1 MFKLHLKIAFR
12 NLWMH
17 ATSSIINIVGLAI
30 GLASCLMLMLY
41 VSYEW
46 NYDRQFKGWENV
58 YQVMTNFEDDKGN
71 ITSTGFHTG
80 NVIAQTIKA
89 EIPEVEATA
98 RIGYGGQA
106 LIANGQKSFKKE
118 AKFAD
123 PDLLKIYNYEFLA
136 GNPETA
142 LSTPNSIVITQK
154 TARLLFPEGDALN
167 KSIRYNDASDFIV
180 AGVIKDLPQ
189 NLSNG
194 FDVLMPWSFYETLN
208 TWVKEP
214 TWGNFNWQTLLRL
227 REGSDIGLVNRKM
240 AGMMKKKQRFLTAEA
255 FLFRLSDKHL
265 YGKFVNGKNAGGD
278 IERIYLF
285 VALATGILLI
295 ACVNFMN
302 LATAKSERR
311 AKEVAVKKTIGA
323 SRGSL
328 ISQFITESMLLT
340 VIGVLVAVALVEILL
355 PSFNN
360 LLQIDLHI
368 TYTNAWS
375 WLGITGIILLTG
387 LIAGSYPALYLSS
400 FNPITTLKKKGG
412 APGRLP
418 IRFRQVLVVGQFCFA
433 IILIIATLVIYN
445 QVQFIKNRPVGYD
458 VSLLAEMHQEG
469 ALEQKYEVLKSE
481 LLRSGAVV
489 DMCQTSSTIA
499 HDGASFWGFEWPG
512 MAEKDKLI
520 AFDLIATTY
529 DFISTHGIQLLSGRD
544 FSKDLASDTA
554 GLLLSSAAVKVM
566 GLKNAVGTRVKYQ
579 GEDATIVGVFKD
591 FIWGSP
597 YQSSKPMVVA
607 FNKDWT
613 GNITMR
619 LNPQRSL
626 SENIETITRI
636 TKRINP
642 AYPVEIKFVNEL
654 YAQKLQA
661 ERTLGI
667 LANLFGG
674 LAIFISCLGLFGLA
688 AYSAEQRSK
697 EFGVRKVL
705 GASIANIMQL
715 LSMSFMKMILIAV
728 IIGVPIACYLMNN
741 WLSHFEFRTTIS
753 WWIIAAAI
761 CGTFLVALL
770 TISYQAYK
778 TATGNLVNALKY
790 E

>member
-46 NYDRQFKGWENV
+46 NYDKQFRGWENV
-58 YQVMTNFEDDKGN
+58 YQVMTNFEDDNGN
-71 ITSTGFHTG
+71 ITSTGSHTG
-80 NVIAQTIKA
+80 NVVAPTLRA
-89 EIPEVEATA
+89 EIPEVIATA

-106 LIANGQKSFKKE
+106 LIANGQNSFKKE

-123 PDLLKIYNYEFLA
+123 ADLLKIYNFEFVA

-142 LSTPNSIVITQK
+142 LNTPNSIVITQN

-167 KSIRYNDASDFIV
+167 KSVRYNDATDFIV
-180 AGVIKDLPQ
+180 GGVIKDIPQ

-194 FDVLMPWSFYETLN
+194 FDILMPWSFYETLN
-208 TWVKEP
+208 AWVREP
-214 TWGNFNWQTLLRL
+214 TWSNFNWQTLVRL
-227 REGSDIGLVNRKM
+227 KEGSDVDLVNRKM
-240 AGMMKKKQRFLTAEA
+240 AGMMKKNQRFVTSEA

-265 YGKFVNGKNAGGD
+265 YGDFVNGKSVGGD

-295 ACVNFMN
+295 ACINFMN

-323 SRGSL
+323 SRSSL

-340 VIGVLVAVALVEILL
+340 IIGVLVAVALVEILL

-400 FNPITTLKKKGG
+400 FNPVTSLKKKAGT
-412 APGRLP
+412 PGRLP
-418 IRFRQVLVVGQFCFA
+418 IRLRQVLVVGQFCFA

-458 VSLLAEMHQEG
+458 VSLLAEMQQEG
-469 ALEQKYEVLKSE
+469 LLEQKYEVLKSE

-489 DMCQTSSTIA
+489 AMCQTSSTIA
-499 HDGASFWGFEWPG
+499 RDGASFWGFQWPG
-512 MAEKDKLI
+512 MAEKDKLV

-529 DFISTHGIQLLSGRD
+529 DFISTNGIQLRSGRD
-544 FSKDLASDTA
+544 FSRDGASDTS
-554 GLLLSSAAVKVM
+554 GLLLSAAAVKIM

-579 GEDATIVGVFKD
+579 GEDATIVGVFED

-597 YQSSKPMVVA
+597 YQSTKPMVVA
-607 FNKDWT
+607 FNKGWT

-619 LNPQRSL
+619 LNPKRNL

-642 AYPVEIKFVNEL
+642 AYPVEIKFVNDL

-705 GASIANIMQL
+705 GASIGNIMQL
-715 LSMSFMKMILIAV
+715 LSWSFMKMIFIAV
-728 IIGVPIACYLMNN
+728 LIGVPVACYLMNN
-741 WLSHFEFRTTIS
+741 WLGHFEFRTTIS
-753 WWIIAAAI
+753 WWIIAIAVS
-761 CGTFLVALL
+761 GTFCIALL